1 MQYLYLPVG
10 GIGVDGRGIDI
21 LVFKVNLLFLNNQ
34 LCALFGLVALIFR
47 EGAVVSLA
55 ASVGKEAWTN
65 RFQETLGSAWS
76 SSWYVRSAT
85 MFRQSFRISQA
96 RLTGQSSMDLR
107 GFFSLVG
114 SGGRGQQKVEH
125 CVVKEAAGQVSS
137 HFEKKSP
144 GSAVLYVPLKH
155 RRKLINFRRDFDR
168 FYRFFY
174 TP

>member
-1 MQYLYLPVG
+1 
-10 GIGVDGRGIDI
+10 
-21 LVFKVNLLFLNNQ
+21 
-34 LCALFGLVALIFR
+34 
-47 EGAVVSLA
+47 
-55 ASVGKEAWTN
+55 
-65 RFQETLGSAWS
+65 
-76 SSWYVRSAT
+76 
-85 MFRQSFRISQA
+85 
-96 RLTGQSSMDLR
+96 MDLR

-174 TP
+174 TPLNLIYVFNAIEKVYTVARKSENYK